1 MDLELPRHTG
11 AWSGFLAGL
20 TGRRVLVALALA
32 VAAALLLNPIFITP
46 LPVLLGRT
54 LFIAMVLLVAFTAA
68 GQWPTRWLP
77 GWMPRW
83 VVQLIAVGVTA
94 PLATLVVYLLS
105 VGGDVRALLAN
116 EARISGF
123 LWIAG
128 TGISVGLVLALGA
141 LYRERDAQARSQEL
155 QFALERA
162 TLERQALDARLSLLQ
177 AQIEPHF
184 LFNTLANVQ
193 ELVESGSPRAPQLLQ
208 SLIDYLRAAMLKLH
222 DGEPTLGREEA
233 LVRAYLELMHMRM
246 PDRLQVT
253 IDIQPALREL
263 RFPAMALLTLVE
275 NAVRHGI
282 DPSEDGGRIEV
293 GARRDGDAVS
303 VWVSDTGIGLHES
316 AAPGTGLTNLRARL
330 QVFYGPTATLELS
343 QERPRGPRAELR
355 FVP

>member
-1 MDLELPRHTG
+1 MDIPRHPT

-20 TGRRVLVALALA
+20 TGGRVLVALVLA
-32 VAAALLLNPIFITP
+32 VAVALLLNPIFITP

-54 LFIAMVLLVAFTAA
+54 LFLAMVLLVAFTAA

-77 GWMPRW
+77 NWMPRW
-83 VVQLIAVGVTA
+83 VAQLIAVAVAA
-94 PLATLVVYLLS
+94 PLATLAVYLLS
-105 VGGDVRALLAN
+105 VGGDVRALLAS
-116 EARISGF
+116 EGRISGF
-123 LWIAG
+123 LWISFSG
-128 TGISVGLVLALGA
+128 MSVGMVLALGA

-155 QFALERA
+155 QFELERA

-193 ELVESGSPRAPQLLQ
+193 ELVESGSPRAPALLQ

-246 PDRLQVT
+246 PDRLQVA
-253 IDIQPALREL
+253 IDIDPALREL

-282 DPSEDGGRIEV
+282 DPSEDGGRIQV
-293 GARRDGDAVS
+293 GARRDGDAVR
-303 VWVSDTGIGLHES
+303 VWVSDAGVGLHES

-330 QVFYGPTATLELS
+330 HAFYGPMATLELS
-343 QERPRGPRAELR
+343 QEQPRGLRAEIR
-355 FVP
+355 FTS